1 MEPISWKIH
10 KAKENPTK
18 TLIATV
24 FLLFVILFFLFF
36 YGLLWAIIAILVF
49 CISLN
54 TYYLPITYTLT
65 EKAVIIDKKVFKY
78 QREWQIFRKYYL
90 TGNGLILSPFSRR
103 NFLDNFRGLHLLL
116 PKDKDEII
124 KFIENRLSATKNDLP
139 LTNQNAQ

>member
-1 MEPISWKIH
+1 MESIAWKIH

-18 TLIATV
+18 TIIASA
-24 FLLFVILFFLFF
+24 FLLFVILFFLFV
-36 YGLLWAIIAILVF
+36 YDLLWALIAILIF
-49 CISLN
+49 FIALN
-54 TYYLPITYTLT
+54 SFFLPVTYTMT
-65 EKAVIIDKKVFKY
+65 DKAIMVDKKIYKY

-124 KFIENRLSATKNDLP
+124 KFIENRLAAP
-139 LTNQNAQ
+139 ANQANGINSSNQ